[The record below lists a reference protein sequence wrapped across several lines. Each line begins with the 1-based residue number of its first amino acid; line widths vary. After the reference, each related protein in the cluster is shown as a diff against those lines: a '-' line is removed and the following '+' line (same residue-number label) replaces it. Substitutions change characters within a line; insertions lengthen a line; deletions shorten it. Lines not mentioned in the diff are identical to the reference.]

1 VENPF
6 REYLQTICRYCET
19 HPPKYWSAA
28 GGRTCR
34 KNETYGYYCS
44 QYFVGRSGIGHYV
57 RSREDC
63 PVYEFPNKFEIRE
76 FESAV
81 RPVVYTVKVFRTQ
94 CDADGRDMTYCC
106 AKGKSKRSIAAAYEP
121 CCRKMI
127 SNFGIF
133 PDSKSVEETVFR
145 LSVEAGVDR

>member
-19 HPPKYWSAA
+19 HPPKFWSAA
-28 GGRTCR
+28 GGRTSR
-34 KNETYGYYCS
+34 KNETYGRYCS
-44 QYFVGRSGIGHYV
+44 RYEVGNYGVGHYV

-76 FESAV
+76 FESEV
-81 RPVVYTVKVFRTQ
+81 HPVVYTVKVFRTQ
-94 CDADGRDMTYCC
+94 RGDDGRDVTYCC

-133 PDSKSVEETVFR
+133 PDSKSVEETMFR